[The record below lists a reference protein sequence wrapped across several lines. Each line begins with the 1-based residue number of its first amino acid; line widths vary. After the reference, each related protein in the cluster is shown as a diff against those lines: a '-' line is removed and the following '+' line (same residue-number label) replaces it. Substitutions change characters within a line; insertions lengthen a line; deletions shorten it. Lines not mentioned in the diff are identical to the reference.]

1 MRYATLKQT
10 KIIQGSTADEFQD
23 RLNKALE
30 EVAQNTSK
38 YELLFNNNAGLCAYV
53 VYEVRKEYAET
64 IADEYEL
71 KGMKFHCSDC
81 PMYVLAKD
89 KRVLYTTCK
98 RGVRGCKANGDACD
112 WLYEELEKGGI
123 ELNEEP
129 RAEESDPC
137 KV

>member
-23 RLNKALE
+23 RLNAALE
-30 EVAQNTSK
+30 EVAKDTSK

-53 VYEVRKEYAET
+53 VYEVRRQYAET

-71 KGMKFHCSDC
+71 KGIKFHCGDC

-89 KRVLYTTCK
+89 KRIVYTTCK
-98 RGVRGCKANGDACD
+98 HGVRGCKQAGDACD
-112 WLYEELEKGGI
+112 WFYEELEKGGI
-123 ELNEEP
+123 QLNEEP
-129 RAEESDPC
+129 GIEESDPRE
-137 KV
+137 V